1 MNQDILAQPAA
12 MNAHL
17 IHVIYL
23 EIKMAAAKSL
33 TQAEI
38 SKVLEHIASTAYAQ
52 RNRVMFLLTAMAGLR
67 VSEVAGLT
75 IKDVRDE
82 DGTVRAEVFFAAHRV
97 KHNHARTVYL
107 NTRLQQELAD
117 YIQSRTWIDDTQT
130 LFPTHRGPR
139 CAFTANTLTQ
149 HFYWLYKRAGVR
161 GASSHSGRKTFLT
174 SLASQGI
181 SVFVLAALAGHRSI
195 ATTQKYVTVH
205 DDMKRKAVELV

>member
-1 MNQDILAQPAA
+1 
-12 MNAHL
+12 
-17 IHVIYL
+17 
-23 EIKMAAAKSL
+23 MAAAKSL

-38 SKVLEHIASTAYAQ
+38 NKVLEHIAANAYAE

-75 IKDVRDE
+75 LGDVQND
-82 DGTVRAEVFFAAHRV
+82 DGTVRGEIYLSAERV
-97 KHNHARTVYL
+97 KHGHARTVYI
-107 NTRLQQELAD
+107 NSRLQQEIAT
-117 YIQSRTWIDDTQT
+117 YIHSRKWIDATQT

-149 HFYWLYKRAGVR
+149 HFYWMYKRAGVR

-181 SVFVLAALAGHRSI
+181 SVFVLAALAGHKSI

>member
-1 MNQDILAQPAA
+1 
-12 MNAHL
+12 
-17 IHVIYL
+17 
-23 EIKMAAAKSL
+23 MAAAKSL
-33 TQAEI
+33 TQDEI
-38 SKVLEHIASTAYAQ
+38 NKVLAYIAANAYAQ

-75 IKDVRDE
+75 VGDVRNA

-97 KHNHARTVYL
+97 KHGHARTVYL
-107 NTRLQQELAD
+107 NSRLQDELAA
-117 YIQSRTWIDDTQT
+117 YIQSRKWIDDTQT

-139 CAFTANTLTQ
+139 CAFTPNTLTQ
-149 HFYWLYKRAGVR
+149 YFYWLYKRAGIR

-181 SVFVLAALAGHRSI
+181 SVFVLAALAGHKSI

>member
-1 MNQDILAQPAA
+1 
-12 MNAHL
+12 
-17 IHVIYL
+17 
-23 EIKMAAAKSL
+23 MAAAKSL
-33 TQAEI
+33 TTAEI
-38 SKVLEHIASTAYAQ
+38 QRVLDYIAQNANAQ

-75 IKDVRDE
+75 LSDVRND
-82 DGTVRAEVFFAAHRV
+82 DGTVRAEVYLAAHRV

-107 NTRLQQELAD
+107 NTRLQQELAT
-117 YIQSRTWIDDTQT
+117 YIAERNWIDSTQT

-139 CAFTANTLTQ
+139 CSFTANTLTQ
-149 HFYWLYKRAGVR
+149 HFYWMYKRAGVR

-181 SVFVLAALAGHRSI
+181 SVFVLASLAGHKSI

-205 DDMKRKAVELV
+205 DDMKRRAVELV

>member
-1 MNQDILAQPAA
+1 
-12 MNAHL
+12 
-17 IHVIYL
+17 
-23 EIKMAAAKSL
+23 MAAAKSL
-33 TQAEI
+33 TQDEI
-38 SKVLEHIASTAYAQ
+38 NKVLAYIAANAYAQ

-75 IKDVRDE
+75 VGDVRNA
-82 DGTVRAEVFFAAHRV
+82 DGTVRAEVFLAAHRV
-97 KHNHARTVYL
+97 KHSHARTVYL
-107 NTRLQQELAD
+107 NSRLQQEIAV
-117 YIQSRTWIDDTQT
+117 YVQSRKWIDDTQT

-139 CAFTANTLTQ
+139 CAFTPNTLTQ

-181 SVFVLAALAGHRSI
+181 SVFVLAALAGHKSI

>member
-1 MNQDILAQPAA
+1 
-12 MNAHL
+12 
-17 IHVIYL
+17 
-23 EIKMAAAKSL
+23 MAAAKSL
-33 TQAEI
+33 TQEEI
-38 SKVLEHIASTAYAQ
+38 SKVLAYIADNAYAQ

-75 IKDVRDE
+75 LGDVRNA
-82 DGTVRAEVFFAAHRV
+82 DGTVRAEVFFAANRV
-97 KHNHARTVYL
+97 KHGHARTVYL
-107 NTRLQQELAD
+107 NSRLQEELAA
-117 YIQSRTWIDDTQT
+117 YIQSRKWIDDTQT

-139 CAFTANTLTQ
+139 CAFTPNTLTQ
-149 HFYWLYKRAGVR
+149 YFYWLYKRAGIR

-181 SVFVLAALAGHRSI
+181 SVFVLAALAGHKSI